1 MDAPENYYAVLGVS
15 ANADS
20 DTIKRAYR
28 QLARRFHPDLAGP
41 EGAIQMKR
49 INRAYAVLSDT
60 EKRQQYDVILGGVI
74 DMRRQG
80 FVRPQPRSYARENP
94 EDVEF
99 SGLNTFSTRGPL
111 HAGPVIHTSHG
122 VTSSLH
128 STSTVQGILIA
139 TGSIEGKGEIWQVA
153 HGQVQKV
160 ISFANESKELSE
172 SLREL
177 RLSSAGS
184 LVTGWNRLGI
194 HVWDAHSGA
203 HLWSMSLIDR
213 AVAAH
218 YSLDASLHVLPD
230 GRRVARLAL
239 PHKPAQ
245 TRDIP
250 TPRAWGV
257 RATDVVSHDL
267 KTAPDKMIPN
277 KIYNLRVCVEEAL
290 ENRSFWAIR
299 MRALSHDS
307 RTLVTLS
314 CGQVQGEAQQMAI
327 VRRWNLTTKGFLGNE
342 KPPQLGTSILMGR
355 CEDCTPPYAITPDAT
370 LIAFVYGGK
379 SIRLAD
385 TTSGTYSEF
394 ASGTMGSSSRMALSP
409 DGQWLAVA
417 REDSEDS
424 EGVIDLWSIAT
435 GQIAQKFYHPWQISA
450 LHFDQKHM
458 IVALTDGT
466 IQLWQP

>member
-15 ANADS
+15 PNADS
-20 DTIKRAYR
+20 DTLKRAYR

-41 EGAIQMKR
+41 EGALQMKR

-80 FVRPQPRSYARENP
+80 FARPQPRNSAREKP

-99 SGLNTFSTRGPL
+99 SDLNTFSTRGPF
-111 HAGPVIHTSHG
+111 HAGPVIKTSHG

-128 STSTVQGILIA
+128 STSTVHGILIA

-153 HGQVQKV
+153 HGQVQKTTT
-160 ISFANESKELSE
+160 FANESKKLSE

-177 RLSSAGS
+177 RFSAAGS
-184 LVTGWNRLGI
+184 LITGWNRLGI
-194 HVWDAHSGA
+194 HVWDAHSGT
-203 HLWSMSLIDR
+203 HLWNMSLVDR
-213 AVAAH
+213 AVAAY
-218 YSLDASLHVLPD
+218 YSLDANLHVLPD
-230 GRRVARLAL
+230 GRKVVQLAL
-239 PHKPAQ
+239 PHRPAQ

-267 KTAPDKMIPN
+267 STAPDKMH
-277 KIYNLRVCVEEAL
+277 NLRVCIEEAI
-290 ENRSFWAIR
+290 EDRSFWAIR
-299 MRALSHDS
+299 TRALSQDS

-314 CGQVQGEAQQMAI
+314 CAQVQGEAQQMAI
-327 VRRWNLTTKGFLGNE
+327 VRRWNLATKGILGNE
-342 KPPQLGTSILMGR
+342 KPPRLATSILMGR

-370 LIAFVYGGK
+370 LIAFVYGGN

-394 ASGTMGSSSRMALSP
+394 ASGTIGSSSRIVLSP

-417 REDSEDS
+417 REDSEES
-424 EGVIDLWSIAT
+424 EGVIDLWSITT

-450 LHFDQKHM
+450 LHFDQGHM

-466 IQLWQP
+466 IQLWQR